1 MALYKIW
8 ASRVN
13 NAEAAEFDGDLGQ
26 IWYDETT
33 GNLRLYT
40 GAPGGQIINE
50 SGGGG
55 NAALPLSNGTS
66 NFNIATANGNAT
78 ITVAGTST
86 WTFDVAGNLT
96 LPGNNFAVN
105 YANGTAVNIGS
116 NYSDSNVTTLLAS
129 LGSNI
134 LSSAANI
141 TTTANISADYVLG
154 NGRFLTGIAT
164 SGGGLANG
172 TSNIEIPVE
181 NGNAVVTIGGFANS
195 AVFGV
200 NSLAIGGVFS
210 TPKII
215 NSNVQVADAVNAV
228 AISPLTIGELG
239 NIFVPDDS
247 TFTIFTPA

>member
-40 GAPGGQIINE
+40 GAPGGQIING

-78 ITVAGTST
+78 ITV
-86 WTFDVAGNLT
+86 
-96 LPGNNFAVN
+96 
-105 YANGTAVNIGS
+105 NGF
-116 NYSDSNVTTLLAS
+116 SDT
-129 LGSNI
+129 
-134 LSSAANI
+134 
-141 TTTANISADYVLG
+141 
-154 NGRFLTGIAT
+154 
-164 SGGGLANG
+164 
-172 TSNIEIPVE
+172 
-181 NGNAVVTIGGFANS
+181 

-210 TPKII
+210 TPKTI
-215 NSNVQVADAVNAV
+215 NSNVQVAEAVNAV
-228 AISPLTIGELG
+228 AISPLTVGELG

-247 TFTIFTPA
+247 TFTIFTPT